1 LPSSSWTSTFDP
13 FCRQA
18 ILFDPTAVSFRLRFI
33 FWQLNKSFQHNL
45 EKRVRV
51 LTWIDIQVQD
61 RCVCFFF
68 LRRRKENNKHRI
80 KKRFVVDD
88 EEKDFFSF
96 LVLQPIGSIVE
107 FEDIYKP
114 ILFARKFE
122 INFIFFTI
130 VFFINKKE
138 EKKTSMNHPN
148 IRFVDIV
155 EWKFIG
161 YHTLFTFVFDA
172 AIEPKRRSAT

>member
-1 LPSSSWTSTFDP
+1 M
-13 FCRQA
+13 
-18 ILFDPTAVSFRLRFI
+18 
-33 FWQLNKSFQHNL
+33 
-45 EKRVRV
+45 
-51 LTWIDIQVQD
+51 
-61 RCVCFFF
+61 CFFF

-155 EWKFIG
+155 E
-161 YHTLFTFVFDA
+161 
-172 AIEPKRRSAT
+172 